1 MRVQSQVPAIKS
13 TISPKIMAS
22 SYIFIIALALLVE
35 LTTALPKVK
44 MDEGRTDQDRLVSI
58 VEDDASE
65 MGPGQLTFRRHPIIE
80 GRLVD
85 EDGTKRIFILADT
98 EIKGSLGRESNLA
111 FSRTLPVLPPRGMDH
126 ALDGFNMRD
135 ERRSIDD
142 VIPVGRR
149 DIDSKHCQVSYRPPP
164 HLLLL
169 RCMIGRVYRPC
180 WQA

>member
-1 MRVQSQVPAIKS
+1 
-13 TISPKIMAS
+13 MAS
-22 SYIFIIALALLVE
+22 SYTVFFALVLLVE

-44 MDEGRTDQDRLVSI
+44 MDEERTDQDRLVSI
-58 VEDDASE
+58 IGEDDVSE
-65 MGPGQLTFRRHPIIE
+65 TGPGQVTFRRHPIIE
-80 GRLVD
+80 GRLMD

-98 EIKGSLGRESNLA
+98 GIKGSVGRETNPA
-111 FSRTLPVLPPRGMDH
+111 FSRTFPVLPPPRGTDH

-135 ERRSIDD
+135 ERHSIDD

-149 DIDSKHCQVSYRPPP
+149 DIDM
-164 HLLLL
+164 L

>member
-1 MRVQSQVPAIKS
+1 
-13 TISPKIMAS
+13 MAS
-22 SYIFIIALALLVE
+22 SYIFFFALALLVE

-44 MDEGRTDQDRLVSI
+44 MDEGPIYQDRLVSI
-58 VEDDASE
+58 VGEDDSSE
-65 MGPGQLTFRRHPIIE
+65 MGPGQLTFKRHPIIE

-98 EIKGSLGRESNLA
+98 GIKGSLGKEANLA
-111 FSRTLPVLPPRGMDH
+111 FSRTFTVPRGTDH

-149 DIDSKHCQVSYRPPP
+149 DIDM
-164 HLLLL
+164 L